1 MVATR
6 SRRRCEVALFAATE
20 GDSLRDFPGKQ
31 VDGKRQIPGECSKNY
46 VFVRSEEHTSELQ
59 SRLHLVCRLLL
70 GKKKQISNPTL
81 HYIFY
86 AIICLK
92 QQAHLHKLML
102 SSCPT
107 GDPQSTRL

>member
-46 VFVRSEEHTSELQ
+46 VFVRSPTHFSLPIFFKPDEDCRAEHSAAITAFRVMSKTGKLIFYHCLPCREPRKHELQ
-59 SRLHLVCRLLL
+59 R
-70 GKKKQISNPTL
+70 
-81 HYIFY
+81 F
-86 AIICLK
+86 ACLK
-92 QQAHLHKLML
+92 A
-102 SSCPT
+102 
-107 GDPQSTRL
+107 

>member
-46 VFVRSEEHTSELQ
+46 VFV
-59 SRLHLVCRLLL
+59 
-70 GKKKQISNPTL
+70 
-81 HYIFY
+81 
-86 AIICLK
+86 
-92 QQAHLHKLML
+92 
-102 SSCPT
+102 
-107 GDPQSTRL
+107 